1 MVEFPTMV
9 SESSQTA
16 IDNCITDDYC
26 CIMLFNTT
34 FYIVI
39 GKKNNVEFLVEIL

>member
-26 CIMLFNTT
+26 CIMLFEH
-34 FYIVI
+34 YILHNDR
-39 GKKNNVEFLVEIL
+39 KENNVEFLVEIL